1 MKTFAVKVKNPAPG
15 TPLTMECEQLA
26 TFAEYV
32 LGVRFRFVV
41 LRIGDGVDGVIS
53 LTERDST
60 ARVCE
65 LPRLT
70 LPSDYV
76 GAGRRAI
83 SALIEKHGADR
94 VRAVLASSGAP

>member
-26 TFAEYV
+26 TFAKYV
-32 LGVRFRFVV
+32 LGIQFRFVV
-41 LRIGDGVDGVIS
+41 LRIGDTIS

-83 SALIEKHGADR
+83 AALIEKHGADR
-94 VRAVLASSGAP
+94 VRGVLAGAAS